1 MNREACAIVLTR
13 GDGQRLEIF
22 LALRSLKL
30 AFLGGFHAFPGGGVA
45 KVDRQVEVAN
55 ASPELPA
62 HIVSCAARE
71 LLEECGIVVAGKL
84 AGNATAIEGARRELL
99 ASEAVWPEMVRR
111 GDVTLDARAF
121 DTFGRWVTPPFGHMR
136 FDAQYLRLD
145 ATKHTPSIWPGELDE
160 GMWLTPQSALA
171 SHDAGNIF
179 ISYPVL
185 ETIRTIRAAHNDLPT
200 ASRAMEARAG
210 DALTGGE
217 MLTGVHVLPLESPT
231 LPPATHT
238 NVYTLGHH
246 DVVIVDPAPTDAKPQ
261 HDLVTYLERL
271 RASGV
276 RLREIWL
283 THHHPDHVG
292 SAMLL
297 RDRFGIPIAA
307 HELTAHDLQGTVKV
321 DRFIADGDV
330 TRMPLIGDHFAEW
343 TAVFTP
349 GHARGHLCFFDTRMR
364 TLLAG
369 DLLASVGTIIVAH
382 PDGDMRDYMASL
394 AKVRA
399 LNPRLLFPA
408 HGPPVGA
415 IAKIDEYIA
424 HRTARENAI
433 LEALALASTA
443 HDIVPL
449 VYTDIPEA
457 SWPLAEINVQA
468 VLDKLSAEGRI
479 RKSGHGYLR
488 SSA

>member
-13 GDGQRLEIF
+13 GEGQGLEIF

-45 KVDRQVEVAN
+45 KVDRHVEVAN
-55 ASPELPA
+55 ASAELPA

-71 LLEECGIVVAGKL
+71 LLEECGVVVAGRL
-84 AGNATAIEGARRELL
+84 AGDAAAIAAARTKLL
-99 ASEAVWPEMVRR
+99 ASDAVWPEMVRR

-121 DTFGRWVTPPFGHMR
+121 NTFGRWVTPPFGHLR
-136 FDAQYLRLD
+136 FDAHYLQLD
-145 ATKHTPSIWPGELDE
+145 AARHAPSIWPGELDE
-160 GMWLTPQSALA
+160 GMWMTPQSALA

-185 ETIRTIRAAHNDLPT
+185 ETIRTIRAARNDLPT
-200 ASRAMEARAG
+200 AARAMAARGQNAPS
-210 DALTGGE
+210 GGE

-246 DVVIVDPAPTDAKPQ
+246 DVVIVDPAPTDARPQ
-261 HDLVTYLERL
+261 EELVGYLARL
-271 RASGV
+271 QASGV

-292 SAMLL
+292 SAMLV
-297 RDRFGIPIAA
+297 RERFGIPIAA
-307 HELTAHDLQGTVKV
+307 HELTAHALHGTVKV
-321 DRFIADGDV
+321 DRFIADGEI

-369 DLLASVGTIIVAH
+369 DLLASLGTIIVAP
-382 PDGDMRDYMASL
+382 PDGDMRAYMASL

-433 LEALALASTA
+433 LEALRIASTA

-457 SWPLAEINVQA
+457 TWPLAEINVQA
-468 VLDKLSAEGRI
+468 VLDKLEAEGRI
-479 RKSGHGYLR
+479 RRSGVAYGL
-488 SSA
+488 A

>member
-1 MNREACAIVLTR
+1 
-13 GDGQRLEIF
+13 
-22 LALRSLKL
+22 
-30 AFLGGFHAFPGGGVA
+30 
-45 KVDRQVEVAN
+45 
-55 ASPELPA
+55 
-62 HIVSCAARE
+62 
-71 LLEECGIVVAGKL
+71 
-84 AGNATAIEGARRELL
+84 
-99 ASEAVWPEMVRR
+99 
-111 GDVTLDARAF
+111 
-121 DTFGRWVTPPFGHMR
+121 
-136 FDAQYLRLD
+136 FDAQYLQLD
-145 ATKHTPSIWPGELDE
+145 AAKLEPSIWPGELDE

-200 ASRAMEARAG
+200 AARAMEARG
-210 DALTGGE
+210 VNPPSGGE
-217 MLTGVHVLPLESPT
+217 MLTGVHVLPLKSPT

-246 DVVIVDPAPTDAKPQ
+246 DVVIVDPAPTEAEPQ
-261 HDLVTYLERL
+261 EELIHYLTRL
-271 RASGV
+271 QASGV

-292 SAMLL
+292 SAMLV

-307 HELTAHDLQGTVKV
+307 HEITASDLHGIVKV
-321 DRFIADGDV
+321 DRFIADGEV
-330 TRMPLIGDHFAEW
+330 SRMPLIGDHFAEW
-343 TAVFTP
+343 TAIFTP

-369 DLLASVGTIIVAH
+369 DLLASLGTIIVAP

-415 IAKIDEYIA
+415 IGKIDEYVA

-433 LEALALASTA
+433 LEALRTASTA

-449 VYTDIPEA
+449 VYTDVPEA
-457 SWPLAEINVQA
+457 TWPLAEINVQA
-468 VLDKLSAEGRI
+468 VLDKLETEGRI

>member
-13 GDGQRLEIF
+13 GGGGDLELF
-22 LALRSLKL
+22 LTLRSLKL

-45 KVDRQVEVAN
+45 KVDREVEVAN
-55 ASPELPA
+55 TSPELPA

-71 LLEECGIVVAGKL
+71 LLEECGVVISGRL
-84 AGNATAIEGARRELL
+84 AGNPGGIAEARRQLL
-99 ASEAVWPEMVRR
+99 ASEGVWPAMVRR

-121 DTFGRWVTPPFGHMR
+121 NIFGRWVTPPFGLMR
-136 FDAQYLRLD
+136 FDAQYLQLD
-145 ATKHTPSIWPGELDE
+145 AATYEPTIWPGELDS
-160 GMWLTPQSALA
+160 GMWLTPRSALT

-185 ETIRTIRAAHNDLPT
+185 ETIRTIQAAHNDLSV
-200 ASRAMEARAG
+200 AARAMEARG
-210 DALTGGE
+210 DKAPSGGE
-217 MLTGVHVLPLESPT
+217 MLTGVHVLPLKSPT

-246 DVVIVDPAPTDAKPQ
+246 DLVVVDPAPVEAEPQ
-261 HDLVTYLERL
+261 TALVDYLTRL
-271 RASGV
+271 LASGV

-292 SAMLL
+292 SATLL
-297 RDRFGIPIAA
+297 RDRFSIPIAA
-307 HELTAHDLQGTVKV
+307 HEITAHALRGLIPV
-321 DRFIADGDV
+321 DRFIADGEV

-343 TAVFTP
+343 TAIFTP
-349 GHARGHLCFFDTRMR
+349 GHARGHFCFFDARMR

-369 DLLASVGTIIVAH
+369 DLLASVGTIIVAP

-399 LNPRLLFPA
+399 LSPRLLFPA

-415 IAKIDEYIA
+415 VGKIDEYIA
-424 HRTARENAI
+424 HRRAREEAI
-433 LEALALASTA
+433 FEALRTASTA

-449 VYTDIPEA
+449 VYSDIPEA
-457 SWPLAEINVQA
+457 TWPLAEINVQA
-468 VLDKLSAEGRI
+468 VLDKLEAEGRV
-479 RKSGHGYLR
+479 RKSGHVYLR